1 MVVSEFITQSLKPAI
16 ILADSFF
23 RPENSRT
30 ALLCIEIGRR
40 SLRFCVVRAADK
52 YCCWL
57 EDYALEVQNEESFAA
72 ELETIINRHPLLS
85 RNDWEEVRVSVND
98 ADFTFVPT
106 AWFRENYSE
115 EYLKMVL
122 GVEDLGAKSVMNG
135 KVAQI
140 DSYSVFSAPVKWAEL
155 LKQCY
160 GNSRLTFYHATT
172 PAVAGALTNNPG
184 SGEKKIVSLS
194 VEDEYIT
201 VVVSENRRLVL
212 CNRFHFSGH
221 QELTYLILFTLN
233 QLNYLPEDITLLLYG
248 EITPFSE
255 NYKELSQFIPYLHL
269 GKKPVALRY
278 CEAFDDMPDHRFN
291 TLLNTALVVS

>member
-1 MVVSEFITQSLKPAI
+1 LVVSEFIAQSLKPAI

-40 SLRFCVVRAADK
+40 TMRFCVVRAADK

-57 EDYALEVQNEESFAA
+57 EDYALEVQNEESFAV
-72 ELETIINRHPLLS
+72 ELEKIITRHPLLS
-85 RNDWEEVRVSVND
+85 RTDWEEVRVSVND
-98 ADFTFVPT
+98 ADFTLVPT

-122 GVEDLGAKSVMNG
+122 GVGDLGAKSVMNG

-140 DSYSVFSAPVKWAEL
+140 DSFSIFSVPAKWADL
-155 LKQCY
+155 LKQYY
-160 GNSRLTFYHATT
+160 GNSRLAFYHTT
-172 PAVAGALTNNPG
+172 TTAVAGALTNNPDT
-184 SGEKKIVSLS
+184 SEKKTVSLS

-201 VVVSENRRLVL
+201 VVVCENRRLVL

-233 QLNYLPEDITLLLYG
+233 QLNYLPEDVTLLLYG
-248 EITPFSE
+248 EVTPFSE
-255 NYKELSQFIPYLHL
+255 NYKELSQFIPYLYL
-269 GKKPVALRY
+269 GKKPSAIKY
-278 CEAFDDMPDHRFN
+278 CEAFDDIPDHRFN